1 MSLLPT
7 WVPDLRLHC
16 CVTHTDWARNATQT
30 ALSWSRKCP
39 WMKPNTRLDFATAG
53 APSRTHSNW
62 PTLRAWRCPW
72 GLAVRLLVVARLSAG
87 KSGGKGMSRSGKRE
101 WGEREGGDFQA
112 SVVLGLRLPLP
123 PGPQPV
129 SDGQPKL
136 SHTLLPLLHLS
147 LFLKIISLEL

>member
-1 MSLLPT
+1 MSFLPT

-16 CVTHTDWARNATQT
+16 CVTHTDWVRNATQT

-72 GLAVRLLVVARLSAG
+72 GLAVRLLVVARLSERG
-87 KSGGKGMSRSGKRE
+87 SVEGRE

-136 SHTLLPLLHLS
+136 SQTLLPLLHLS

>member
-16 CVTHTDWARNATQT
+16 CVTHTDWVRNATQT
-30 ALSWSRKCP
+30 ALSWSQKCP

-72 GLAVRLLVVARLSAG
+72 GLAVRLLIMARLSERG
-87 KSGGKGMSRSGKRE
+87 SVEGRE

-136 SHTLLPLLHLS
+136 SQTLLPLLHLS